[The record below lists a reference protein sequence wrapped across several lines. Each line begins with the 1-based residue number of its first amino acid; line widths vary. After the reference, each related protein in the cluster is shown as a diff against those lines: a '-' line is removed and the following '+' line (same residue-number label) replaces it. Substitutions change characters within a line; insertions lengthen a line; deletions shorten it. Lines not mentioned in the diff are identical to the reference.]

1 MARTSRWLAAAAA
14 VAVGSSLLVPAD
26 VAEARGSR
34 TVTGPSS
41 SQSPFLIPTAPGVS
55 TESLISVGDSAANGY
70 RMVGIPDGLG
80 AFDNDDGTIT
90 VVMNHELGATKG
102 VVRAHGSTG
111 SFVSRWVIRKRDH
124 KVLSGSDLIQRIM
137 FRNPDGSYSSGTK
150 AIDRLC
156 SADLPPISA
165 FYNAK
170 TGKGYNGRLFM
181 NGEEAATGRAFA
193 HEMNGTSWD
202 LPDLGRFAWENSLA
216 NPSTGDK
223 TVVIGTDDSTPGQ
236 VYVYVGAKRARGNT
250 IEKAG
255 LADGK
260 LYGIKTPGFPDEYDP
275 ATSSGVV
282 GFNPKSFTLAG
293 LGNVGGLDPAALQ
306 ALSESKGVTEWWRP
320 EDGAWDAKN
329 PNIFYFNTTA
339 KFDGPSRLW
348 KLTFRDVRHPEL
360 GGKVKMLL
368 DGTEGQHMLDNMA
381 AGGNGEQ
388 LILNEDPGNN
398 AYLASVYSY
407 NLRTDRLAKVAA
419 RDPNRFTGA
428 GGQFLTTDEE
438 SSGTID
444 VSRFFGHGT
453 YLITTQVHQALA
465 DPELVENGQLQ
476 ILRVPWVKH
485 RHGHHK

>member
-14 VAVGSSLLVPAD
+14 VAVGSSLLLPAD

-41 SQSPFLIPTAPGVS
+41 SQSPFLIPTASGVS
-55 TESLISVGDSAANGY
+55 TESLITVGDSAANGY
-70 RMVGIPDGLG
+70 RLVGIPDGLG
-80 AFDNDDGTIT
+80 AFDNGDGTIT
-90 VVMNHELGATKG
+90 LVVNHELGATKG
-102 VVRAHGSTG
+102 VVRAHGSKG
-111 SFVSRWVIRKRDH
+111 AFVSKWIIRKSDH

-137 FRNPDGSYSSGTK
+137 FRNPDGTYASGTT

-156 SADLPPISA
+156 SADLPPVSA

-202 LPDLGRFAWENSLA
+202 LPDLGRFSWENSLA

-236 VYVYVGAKRARGNT
+236 VYVYVGAKKGTGNA

-255 LADGK
+255 LAGGE
-260 LYGIKTPGFPDEYDP
+260 LYGITTPGFTDEYDP
-275 ATSSGVV
+275 ATGNGVP
-282 GFNPKSFTLAG
+282 GFNPTAFTLSG
-293 LGNVGGLDPAALQ
+293 LGNVGGLDPAGLQ

-320 EDGAWDAKN
+320 EDGAWDARN
-329 PNIFYFNTTA
+329 PNVFYFNTTA
-339 KFDGPSRLW
+339 KFDGTSRLW
-348 KLTFRDVRHPEL
+348 KLAFRDVRHPEL
-360 GGKVKMLL
+360 GGKVTRLL

-381 AGGNGEQ
+381 AANNGRQ

-407 NLRTDRLAKVAA
+407 NLRSDRLTKVAEH
-419 RDPNRFTGA
+419 DPSRFSE
-428 GGQFLTTDEE
+428 GGSQFLTIDEE

-444 VSRFFGHGT
+444 VSRFFGRGT
-453 YLITTQVHQALA
+453 YLITTQVHQVLS

-476 ILRVPWVKH
+476 ILRVPWVENG
-485 RHGHHK
+485 HGHK

>member
-14 VAVGSSLLVPAD
+14 VAVGSSLFLPAD
-26 VAEARGSR
+26 VAEAQGSR

-55 TESLISVGDSAANGY
+55 TESLLSVGDSAANGY
-70 RMVGIPDGLG
+70 RLVGIPDGLG
-80 AFDNDDGTIT
+80 AFDNGDGTIT
-90 VVMNHELGATKG
+90 LVVNHELGATKG
-102 VVRAHGSTG
+102 VVRAHGSKG
-111 SFVSRWVIRKRDH
+111 AFVSKWIIRKSDH

-137 FRNPDGSYSSGTK
+137 FRNPDGSYASGTT

-165 FYNAK
+165 FYNAR

-181 NGEEAATGRAFA
+181 NGEEASTGRAFA

-236 VYVYVGAKRARGNT
+236 VYVYVGAKKRSGNA

-255 LADGK
+255 LTGGE
-260 LYGIKTPGFPDEYDP
+260 LYGITTPGFTDEYDP
-275 ATSSGVV
+275 ATGNGVA
-282 GFNPKSFTLAG
+282 GFNPTAFTLSG
-293 LGNVGGLDPAALQ
+293 LGNVGGLDPAGLQ

-329 PNIFYFNTTA
+329 PNVFYFNTTA
-339 KFDGPSRLW
+339 KFDGTSRLW
-348 KLTFRDVRHPEL
+348 KLAFRDVRHPEL
-360 GGKVKMLL
+360 GGKVTRLL

-381 AGGNGEQ
+381 AASNGKQ

-407 NLRTDRLAKVAA
+407 NLRSDRLTKVAEH
-419 RDPNRFTGA
+419 DPNRFTE
-428 GGQFLTTDEE
+428 GGSQFLTIDEE

-444 VSRFFGHGT
+444 VSRFFGRGT

-476 ILRVPWVKH
+476 ILRVPWVKNG
-485 RHGHHK
+485 HGHK

>member
-14 VAVGSSLLVPAD
+14 VAVGSSLFLPAD
-26 VAEARGSR
+26 VAQARGSR

-70 RMVGIPDGLG
+70 RLVGIPDGLG
-80 AFDNDDGTIT
+80 AFDNGDGTIT
-90 VVMNHELGATKG
+90 LVVNHELGATKG

-111 SFVSRWVIRKRDH
+111 AFVSKWIIRKSDH
-124 KVLSGSDLIQRIM
+124 KVLAGSDLIQRIM
-137 FRNPDGSYSSGTK
+137 FRNPDGTYTAGTT

-156 SADLPPISA
+156 SADLPPVSA
-165 FYNAK
+165 FYNTK

-236 VYVYVGAKRARGNT
+236 VYVYVGAKKATGNA
-250 IEKAG
+250 IERAG
-255 LADGK
+255 LTGGE
-260 LYGIKTPGFPDEYDP
+260 LYGITTPGFADEYDP
-275 ATSSGVV
+275 ATGNGVP
-282 GFNPKSFTLAG
+282 GFNPTAFTLSG
-293 LGNVGGLDPAALQ
+293 LGNVGGLDPAGLQ

-329 PNIFYFNTTA
+329 PNVFYFNTTA
-339 KFDGPSRLW
+339 KFDGTSRLW
-348 KLTFRDVRHPEL
+348 KLTFRDVRNPEL
-360 GGKVKMLL
+360 GGKVTRLL

-381 AGGNGEQ
+381 AASNGKQ

-407 NLRTDRLAKVAA
+407 SLRSGRLTKVAEH
-419 RDPNRFTGA
+419 DPNRFTET
-428 GGQFLTTDEE
+428 GGQFLTIDEE

-444 VSRFFGHGT
+444 VSRFFGQGT

-476 ILRVPWVKH
+476 ILRVPWVKN
-485 RHGHHK
+485 GHAHK

>member
-1 MARTSRWLAAAAA
+1 MVRTSRWLAAAAA
-14 VAVGSSLLVPAD
+14 VAVGSSLLIPAD

-70 RMVGIPDGLG
+70 RLVGIPDGLG
-80 AFDNDDGTIT
+80 AFDNGDGTIT
-90 VVMNHELGATKG
+90 LVVNHELGATKG
-102 VVRAHGSTG
+102 VVRAHGSKG
-111 SFVSRWVIRKRDH
+111 AFVSKWIIRKSDH

-137 FRNPDGSYSSGTK
+137 LRNPDGTFTSGTT

-170 TGKGYNGRLFM
+170 TGKGYSGRLFM

-202 LPDLGRFAWENSLA
+202 LPDLGRFSWENSLA

-236 VYVYVGAKRARGNT
+236 VYVYVGAKKRTGNA

-255 LADGK
+255 LTGGE
-260 LYGIKTPGFPDEYDP
+260 LYGITTPGFTDEYDP
-275 ATSSGVV
+275 ATSNGVP
-282 GFNPKSFTLAG
+282 GFNPKTFTLSG
-293 LGNVGGLDPAALQ
+293 LGNVGGLDPAGLQ
-306 ALSESKGVTEWWRP
+306 TLSESKGVTEWWRP

-329 PNIFYFNTTA
+329 PNVFYFNTTA
-339 KFDGPSRLW
+339 KFDGTSRLW
-348 KLTFRDVRHPEL
+348 KLAFRDVRHPEL
-360 GGKVKMLL
+360 GGKVTRLL

-381 AGGNGEQ
+381 AASNGKQ

-407 NLRTDRLAKVAA
+407 NLRSDRLTKVAEH
-419 RDPNRFTGA
+419 DPNRFTE
-428 GGQFLTTDEE
+428 GGSQFLTIDEE

-444 VSRFFGHGT
+444 VSRFFGRGT

-476 ILRVPWVKH
+476 ILHVPWVKNG
-485 RHGHHK
+485 HGHK

>member
-14 VAVGSSLLVPAD
+14 VAVGSSLLLPAD

-55 TESLISVGDSAANGY
+55 TESLIIVGDSAANGY
-70 RMVGIPDGLG
+70 RLVGIPDGLG
-80 AFDNDDGTIT
+80 AFDNGDGTIT
-90 VVMNHELGATKG
+90 LVVNHELGATKG
-102 VVRAHGSTG
+102 VVRAHGSKG
-111 SFVSRWVIRKRDH
+111 AFVSKWIIRKSDH

-137 FRNPDGSYSSGTK
+137 FRNPDGTYASGTT

-156 SADLPPISA
+156 SADLPPVSA

-170 TGKGYNGRLFM
+170 TGKGYHGRLFM

-236 VYVYVGAKRARGNT
+236 VYVYVGAKKKSGNA

-255 LADGK
+255 LAGGE
-260 LYGIKTPGFPDEYDP
+260 LYGITTPGFTDEYDP
-275 ATSSGVV
+275 ATGNGVP
-282 GFNPKSFTLAG
+282 GFNPTAFTLSG
-293 LGNVGGLDPAALQ
+293 LGNVGGLDAAGLQ

-320 EDGAWDAKN
+320 EDGAWDTRN
-329 PNIFYFNTTA
+329 PNVFYFNTTA
-339 KFDGPSRLW
+339 KFDGTSRLW
-348 KLTFRDVRHPEL
+348 KLAFRDVRHPEL
-360 GGKVKMLL
+360 GGKVTRLL

-381 AGGNGEQ
+381 AANNGKQ

-407 NLRTDRLAKVAA
+407 NLRSDRLTKVAEH
-419 RDPNRFTGA
+419 DPNRFTE
-428 GGQFLTTDEE
+428 GGSQFLTIDEE

-444 VSRFFGHGT
+444 VSRFFGRGT

-476 ILRVPWVKH
+476 ILRVPWVKSGY
-485 RHGHHK
+485 RHK

>member
-1 MARTSRWLAAAAA
+1 MARTPRWLAAAAA
-14 VAVGSSLLVPAD
+14 VAVGSSLLLPAD

-70 RMVGIPDGLG
+70 RLVGIPDGLG
-80 AFDNDDGTIT
+80 AFDNGDGTIT
-90 VVMNHELGATKG
+90 LVVNHELGATKG
-102 VVRAHGSTG
+102 VVRAHGSKG
-111 SFVSRWVIRKRDH
+111 AFVSKWIIRKSDH

-137 FRNPDGSYSSGTK
+137 FRNPDGTYASGTT

-170 TGKGYNGRLFM
+170 TGKGHNGRLFM

-223 TVVIGTDDSTPGQ
+223 TVVVGTDDSTPGQ
-236 VYVYVGAKRARGNT
+236 VYVYVGAKKTTGNA

-255 LADGK
+255 LTGGE
-260 LYGIKTPGFPDEYDP
+260 LYGITTPGFTDEYDP
-275 ATSSGVV
+275 ATGNGVA
-282 GFNPKSFTLAG
+282 GFNPTAFTLSG
-293 LGNVGGLDPAALQ
+293 LGNVGGLDPAGLQ

-329 PNIFYFNTTA
+329 PNVFYFNTTA
-339 KFDGPSRLW
+339 KFDGTSRLW
-348 KLTFRDVRHPEL
+348 RLAFRDVRHPEL
-360 GGKVKMLL
+360 GGKVTRLL

-381 AGGNGEQ
+381 PASNGKQ

-407 NLRTDRLAKVAA
+407 NLRSDQLTKVAEH
-419 RDPNRFTGA
+419 DPNRFTE
-428 GGQFLTTDEE
+428 GGTQFLTIDEE

-444 VSRFFGHGT
+444 VSRFFGRGT
-453 YLITTQVHQALA
+453 YLITTQVHQVLS

-476 ILRVPWVKH
+476 ILRVPWVENG
-485 RHGHHK
+485 HGHK

>member
-14 VAVGSSLLVPAD
+14 VAVGSSLLLPAD

-41 SQSPFLIPTAPGVS
+41 SQSPFLIPTASGVS
-55 TESLISVGDSAANGY
+55 TESLITVGDSAANGY
-70 RMVGIPDGLG
+70 RLVGIPDGLG
-80 AFDNDDGTIT
+80 AFDNGDGTIT
-90 VVMNHELGATKG
+90 LVVNHELGATKG
-102 VVRAHGSTG
+102 VVRAHGSKG
-111 SFVSRWVIRKRDH
+111 AFVSKWIIRKSDH

-137 FRNPDGSYSSGTK
+137 FRNPDGTYASGTT

-156 SADLPPISA
+156 SADLPPVSA

-202 LPDLGRFAWENSLA
+202 LPDLGRFSWENSLA

-236 VYVYVGAKRARGNT
+236 VYVYVGAKKRTGNAV
-250 IEKAG
+250 EKAG
-255 LADGK
+255 LAGGE
-260 LYGIKTPGFPDEYDP
+260 LYGITTPGFTDEYDP
-275 ATSSGVV
+275 ATGNGVP
-282 GFNPKSFTLAG
+282 GFNPTAFTLSG
-293 LGNVGGLDPAALQ
+293 LGNVGGLDPAGLQ

-320 EDGAWDAKN
+320 EDGAWDARN
-329 PNIFYFNTTA
+329 PNVFYFNTTA
-339 KFDGPSRLW
+339 KFDGTSRLW
-348 KLTFRDVRHPEL
+348 KLAFRDVRHPEL
-360 GGKVKMLL
+360 GGKVTRLL

-381 AGGNGEQ
+381 AANNGRQ

-407 NLRTDRLAKVAA
+407 NLRSDRLTKVAEH
-419 RDPNRFTGA
+419 DPSRFSEG
-428 GGQFLTTDEE
+428 GGQFLTIDEE

-444 VSRFFGHGT
+444 VSRFFGRGT

-476 ILRVPWVKH
+476 ILRVPWVKSG
-485 RHGHHK
+485 HGHK

>member
-14 VAVGSSLLVPAD
+14 VAVGSSLLLPAD

-41 SQSPFLIPTAPGVS
+41 SQSPFLIPTASGVS
-55 TESLISVGDSAANGY
+55 TESLITVGDSAANGY
-70 RMVGIPDGLG
+70 RLVGIPDGLG
-80 AFDNDDGTIT
+80 AFDNGDGTIT
-90 VVMNHELGATKG
+90 LVVNHELGATKG
-102 VVRAHGSTG
+102 VVRAHGSKG
-111 SFVSRWVIRKRDH
+111 AFVSKWIIRKSDH

-137 FRNPDGSYSSGTK
+137 FRNPDGTYASGTT

-156 SADLPPISA
+156 SADLPPVSA

-202 LPDLGRFAWENSLA
+202 LPDLGRFSWENSLA

-236 VYVYVGAKRARGNT
+236 VYVYVGAKKRTGNAV
-250 IEKAG
+250 EKAG
-255 LADGK
+255 LAGGE
-260 LYGIKTPGFPDEYDP
+260 LYGITTPGFTDEYDP
-275 ATSSGVV
+275 ATGNGVP
-282 GFNPKSFTLAG
+282 GFNPTAFTLSG
-293 LGNVGGLDPAALQ
+293 LGNVGVLDPAGLQ

-320 EDGAWDAKN
+320 EDGAWDARN
-329 PNIFYFNTTA
+329 PNVFYFNTTA
-339 KFDGPSRLW
+339 KFDGTSRLW
-348 KLTFRDVRHPEL
+348 KLAFRDVRQPEL
-360 GGKVKMLL
+360 GGNVTRLL

-381 AGGNGEQ
+381 AANNGRQ

-407 NLRTDRLAKVAA
+407 NLRSDRLTKVAEH
-419 RDPNRFTGA
+419 DPSRFSE
-428 GGQFLTTDEE
+428 GGSQFLTIDEE

-444 VSRFFGHGT
+444 VSRFFGRGT

-476 ILRVPWVKH
+476 ILRVPWVKSG
-485 RHGHHK
+485 HGHK

>member
-14 VAVGSSLLVPAD
+14 VAVGSSLLLPAD

-41 SQSPFLIPTAPGVS
+41 SQSPFLIPTASGVS
-55 TESLISVGDSAANGY
+55 TESLITVGDSAANGY
-70 RMVGIPDGLG
+70 RLVGIPDGLG
-80 AFDNDDGTIT
+80 AFDNGDGTIT
-90 VVMNHELGATKG
+90 LVVNHELGATKG
-102 VVRAHGSTG
+102 VVRAHGSKG
-111 SFVSRWVIRKRDH
+111 AFVSKWIIRKSDH

-137 FRNPDGSYSSGTK
+137 FRNPDGTYASGTT

-156 SADLPPISA
+156 SADLPPVSA

-202 LPDLGRFAWENSLA
+202 LPDLGRFSWENSLA

-236 VYVYVGAKRARGNT
+236 VYVYVGAKKRTGNAV
-250 IEKAG
+250 EKAG
-255 LADGK
+255 LAGGE
-260 LYGIKTPGFPDEYDP
+260 LYGITTPGFTDEYDP
-275 ATSSGVV
+275 ATGNGVP
-282 GFNPKSFTLAG
+282 GFNPTAFTLSG
-293 LGNVGGLDPAALQ
+293 LGNVGGLDPAGLQ

-320 EDGAWDAKN
+320 EDGAWDARN
-329 PNIFYFNTTA
+329 PNVFYFNTTA
-339 KFDGPSRLW
+339 KFDGTSRLW
-348 KLTFRDVRHPEL
+348 KLAFRDVRHPEL
-360 GGKVKMLL
+360 GGKVTRLL

-381 AGGNGEQ
+381 AANNGRQ

-407 NLRTDRLAKVAA
+407 NLRSDRLTKVAEH
-419 RDPNRFTGA
+419 DPSRFSE
-428 GGQFLTTDEE
+428 GGSQFLTIDEE

-444 VSRFFGHGT
+444 VSRFFGRGT

-476 ILRVPWVKH
+476 ILRVPWAKSG
-485 RHGHHK
+485 HGHK

>member
-80 AFDNDDGTIT
+80 AFDNGDGTIT

-102 VVRAHGSTG
+102 VVRAHGSKG

-124 KVLSGSDLIQRIM
+124 TVLSGSDLIQRIM
-137 FRNPDGSYSSGTK
+137 FRNPDGTYASGTT

-170 TGKGYNGRLFM
+170 SGKGYNGRLFM

-236 VYVYVGAKRARGNT
+236 VYVYVGAKRARGNA

-260 LYGIKTPGFPDEYDP
+260 LYGIKTPGFPDEYDS

-282 GFNPKSFTLAG
+282 GFNPTTFTLAG
-293 LGNVGGLDPAALQ
+293 LGNVGDLDGAALQ
-306 ALSESKGVTEWWRP
+306 ALSENKGVTEWWRP

-329 PNIFYFNTTA
+329 PNVFYFNTTA

-360 GGKVKMLL
+360 GGKMKMLL

-381 AGGNGEQ
+381 AAGNGKQ

-407 NLRTDRLAKVAA
+407 NLRTDRLTKVAEH
-419 RDPNRFTGA
+419 DPNRFTGT
-428 GGQFLTTDEE
+428 GSQFLTLDEE

-444 VSRFFGHGT
+444 VSRYFGQGS
-453 YLITTQVHQALA
+453 YLLTTQVHQALA

-485 RHGHHK
+485 RHGHK

>member
-14 VAVGSSLLVPAD
+14 VAVGSSLLLPAD
-26 VAEARGSR
+26 VAEATGVS

-70 RMVGIPDGLG
+70 RLVGIPDGLG
-80 AFDNDDGTIT
+80 AFDNGDGTIT
-90 VVMNHELGATKG
+90 LVVNHELGATKG
-102 VVRAHGSTG
+102 VVRAHGSKG
-111 SFVSRWVIRKRDH
+111 AFVSKWIIRKSDH

-137 FRNPDGSYSSGTK
+137 FRNPDGTYSAGTT
-150 AIDRLC
+150 AIDRFC
-156 SADLPPISA
+156 SADLPPVSA
-165 FYNAK
+165 FYNAR

-181 NGEEAATGRAFA
+181 NGEEAATGRGFA

-223 TVVIGTDDSTPGQ
+223 TVVVGTDDSTPGQ
-236 VYVYVGAKRARGNT
+236 VYVYVGTKKATGNA

-255 LADGK
+255 LTGGE
-260 LYGIKTPGFPDEYDP
+260 LYGITTPGFTDEYDP
-275 ATSSGVV
+275 ATGNGVP
-282 GFNPKSFTLAG
+282 GFTPTAFTLSG
-293 LGNVGGLDPAALQ
+293 LGNVGGLDPAGLQ

-320 EDGAWDAKN
+320 EDGAWDARN
-329 PNIFYFNTTA
+329 PNVFYFNTTA
-339 KFDGPSRLW
+339 KFDGTSRLW
-348 KLTFRDVRHPEL
+348 KLAFRDVRHPEL
-360 GGKVKMLL
+360 GGKVTRLL

-381 AGGNGEQ
+381 AASNGKQ

-407 NLRTDRLAKVAA
+407 NLGSDRLTKVAEH
-419 RDPNRFTGA
+419 DPNRFTE
-428 GGQFLTTDEE
+428 GGSRFLTIDEE

-444 VSRFFGHGT
+444 VSRFFGPGT
-453 YLITTQVHQALA
+453 YLITTQVHQVLA

-476 ILRVPWVKH
+476 ILRVPPVTNG
-485 RHGHHK
+485 HGHK

>member
-14 VAVGSSLLVPAD
+14 VAVGSSLLLPAD
-26 VAEARGSR
+26 LAEARGSR

-55 TESLISVGDSAANGY
+55 TESLITVGDSAANGY
-70 RMVGIPDGLG
+70 RLVGIPDGLG
-80 AFDNDDGTIT
+80 AFDNGDGTIT
-90 VVMNHELGATKG
+90 LVVNHELGATKG
-102 VVRAHGSTG
+102 VIRAHGSKG
-111 SFVSRWVIRKRDH
+111 AFVSKWIIRKSDH

-137 FRNPDGSYSSGTK
+137 FRNPDGTYASGTT

-156 SADLPPISA
+156 SADLPPVSA

-236 VYVYVGAKRARGNT
+236 VYVYVGAKKRTGNA

-255 LADGK
+255 LAGGE
-260 LYGIKTPGFPDEYDP
+260 LFGITTPGFTDEYDP
-275 ATSSGVV
+275 ATGNGVP
-282 GFNPKSFTLAG
+282 GFNPTAFTLSG
-293 LGNVGGLDPAALQ
+293 LGNVGGLDPAGLQ

-329 PNIFYFNTTA
+329 PNVFYFNTTA
-339 KFDGPSRLW
+339 KFDGTSRLW
-348 KLTFRDVRHPEL
+348 KLAFRDVRHPEL
-360 GGKVKMLL
+360 GGTVTRLL

-381 AGGNGEQ
+381 PASNGKQ

-407 NLRTDRLAKVAA
+407 NLRSDRLTKVAEH
-419 RDPNRFTGA
+419 DPNRFTE
-428 GGQFLTTDEE
+428 GGSQFLTIDEE

-444 VSRFFGHGT
+444 VSRFFGRGT

-476 ILRVPWVKH
+476 ILRVPGVTSG
-485 RHGHHK
+485 HGHK

>member
-14 VAVGSSLLVPAD
+14 VAVGSSLLLPAD

-41 SQSPFLIPTAPGVS
+41 SQSPFLIPTASGVS
-55 TESLISVGDSAANGY
+55 TESLITVGDSAANGY
-70 RMVGIPDGLG
+70 RLVGIPDGLG
-80 AFDNDDGTIT
+80 AFDNGDGTIT
-90 VVMNHELGATKG
+90 LVVNHELGATKG
-102 VVRAHGSTG
+102 VVRAHGSKG
-111 SFVSRWVIRKRDH
+111 AFVSKWIIRKSDH

-137 FRNPDGSYSSGTK
+137 FRNPDGTYASGTT

-156 SADLPPISA
+156 SADLPPVSA

-202 LPDLGRFAWENSLA
+202 LPDLGRFSWENSLA

-236 VYVYVGAKRARGNT
+236 VYVYVGAKKRTGNAV
-250 IEKAG
+250 EKAG
-255 LADGK
+255 LAGGE
-260 LYGIKTPGFPDEYDP
+260 LYGITTPGFTDEYDP
-275 ATSSGVV
+275 ATGNGVP
-282 GFNPKSFTLAG
+282 GFNPTAFTLSG
-293 LGNVGGLDPAALQ
+293 LGNVGGLDPAGLQ

-320 EDGAWDAKN
+320 EDGAWDARN
-329 PNIFYFNTTA
+329 PNVFYFNTTA
-339 KFDGPSRLW
+339 KFDGTSRLW
-348 KLTFRDVRHPEL
+348 KLAFRDVRHPEL
-360 GGKVKMLL
+360 GGKVTRLL

-381 AGGNGEQ
+381 AANNGRQ

-407 NLRTDRLAKVAA
+407 NLRSDRLTKVAEH
-419 RDPNRFTGA
+419 DPSRFSE
-428 GGQFLTTDEE
+428 GGSQFLTIDEE

-444 VSRFFGHGT
+444 VSRFFGRGT

-476 ILRVPWVKH
+476 ILHVPWVTSG
-485 RHGHHK
+485 HGHK

>member
-14 VAVGSSLLVPAD
+14 VAVGSSLLLPAD

-41 SQSPFLIPTAPGVS
+41 SQSPFLIPTASGVS
-55 TESLISVGDSAANGY
+55 TESLITVGDSAANGY
-70 RMVGIPDGLG
+70 RLVGIPDGLG
-80 AFDNDDGTIT
+80 AFDNGDGTIT
-90 VVMNHELGATKG
+90 LVVNHELGATKG
-102 VVRAHGSTG
+102 VVRAHGSKG
-111 SFVSRWVIRKRDH
+111 AFVSKWIIRKSDH

-137 FRNPDGSYSSGTK
+137 FRNPDGTYASGTT

-156 SADLPPISA
+156 SADLPPVSA

-202 LPDLGRFAWENSLA
+202 LPDLGRFSWENSLA

-236 VYVYVGAKRARGNT
+236 VYVYVGAKKGTGNA

-255 LADGK
+255 LAGGE
-260 LYGIKTPGFPDEYDP
+260 LYGITTPGFTDEYDP
-275 ATSSGVV
+275 ATGNGVP
-282 GFNPKSFTLAG
+282 GFNPTAFTLSG
-293 LGNVGGLDPAALQ
+293 LGNVGGLDPAGLQ

-320 EDGAWDAKN
+320 EDGAWDARN
-329 PNIFYFNTTA
+329 PNVFYFNTTA
-339 KFDGPSRLW
+339 KFDGTSRLW
-348 KLTFRDVRHPEL
+348 KLAFRDVRHPEL
-360 GGKVKMLL
+360 GGKVTRLL

-381 AGGNGEQ
+381 AANNGRQ

-407 NLRTDRLAKVAA
+407 NLRSDRLTKVAEH
-419 RDPNRFTGA
+419 DPSRFSE
-428 GGQFLTTDEE
+428 GGSQFLTIDEE

-444 VSRFFGHGT
+444 VSRFFGRGT

-476 ILRVPWVKH
+476 ILRVPWAKSG
-485 RHGHHK
+485 HGHK

>member
-14 VAVGSSLLVPAD
+14 VAVGSSLLLPAD

-41 SQSPFLIPTAPGVS
+41 SQSPFLIPTASGVS
-55 TESLISVGDSAANGY
+55 TESLITVGDSAANGY
-70 RMVGIPDGLG
+70 RLVGIPDGLG
-80 AFDNDDGTIT
+80 AFDNGDGTIT
-90 VVMNHELGATKG
+90 LVVNHELGATKG
-102 VVRAHGSTG
+102 VVRAHGSKG
-111 SFVSRWVIRKRDH
+111 AFVSKWIIRKSDH

-137 FRNPDGSYSSGTK
+137 FRNPDGTYASGTT

-156 SADLPPISA
+156 SADLPPVSA

-202 LPDLGRFAWENSLA
+202 LPDLGRFSWENSLA

-236 VYVYVGAKRARGNT
+236 VYVYVGAKKRTGNAV
-250 IEKAG
+250 EKAG
-255 LADGK
+255 LAGGE
-260 LYGIKTPGFPDEYDP
+260 LYGITTPGFTDEYDP
-275 ATSSGVV
+275 ATGNGVP
-282 GFNPKSFTLAG
+282 GFNPTAFTLSG
-293 LGNVGGLDPAALQ
+293 LGNVGGLDPAGLQ

-320 EDGAWDAKN
+320 EDGAWDARN
-329 PNIFYFNTTA
+329 PNVFYFNTTA
-339 KFDGPSRLW
+339 KFDGTSRLW
-348 KLTFRDVRHPEL
+348 KLAFRDVRHPEL
-360 GGKVKMLL
+360 GGKVTRLL

-381 AGGNGEQ
+381 AANNGRQ

-407 NLRTDRLAKVAA
+407 NLRSDRLTKVAEH
-419 RDPNRFTGA
+419 DPSRFSEG
-428 GGQFLTTDEE
+428 GGQFLTIDEE

-444 VSRFFGHGT
+444 VSRFFGRGT

-476 ILRVPWVKH
+476 ILRVPWAKSG
-485 RHGHHK
+485 HGHK